1 MRSPHCL
8 KVSVCWRD
16 LWTPSPPYA
25 PAAAQLC
32 STWSSG
38 RAEGGLEVTGRGVSF
53 RLPQEGQPPTPVLY
67 GCHQG
72 QLIPLLPPWIVPLS
86 FCCWLCPK
94 GSSQGAGREPPSL
107 SLVPAQG
114 GDSGCI
120 AQNEASS
127 CLQPTVCVMPAY
139 IYMYVCACMW
149 PSAYAL
155 QLRSP
160 WGSLVRTQ
168 ECVPTWAA
176 PVCCLVWHVQKARFS
191 NSLPSLGGF
200 YKSDGCHGFILS
212 VLPLLLS
219 GDDQKIFTKQLF
231 FTNVLNF
238 LECFNWLHYWVLIC
252 CNFSSWAG
260 ENQKASLWTGSQWIN
275 L

>member
-16 LWTPSPPYA
+16 LKTPSPPYA

-139 IYMYVCACMW
+139 IYIYVC
-149 PSAYAL
+149 L
-155 QLRSP
+155 
-160 WGSLVRTQ
+160 
-168 ECVPTWAA
+168 
-176 PVCCLVWHVQKARFS
+176 CLYVAFCLCFAVM
-191 NSLPSLGGF
+191 LSLGLFGTHPGMR
-200 YKSDGCHGFILS
+200 SHLGCPG
-212 VLPLLLS
+212 LLLS
-219 GDDQKIFTKQLF
+219 VARTK
-231 FTNVLNF
+231 
-238 LECFNWLHYWVLIC
+238 
-252 CNFSSWAG
+252 
-260 ENQKASLWTGSQWIN
+260 GSFQ
-275 L
+275 